1 MQKSVLVISQNEGAT
16 IQKDNE
22 KYSGLITYSI
32 RTCIVVI
39 IRDFEKNIFIMQ
51 HHDNKTK
58 LNSIHNFINKYN
70 LNNYKI
76 DLVWNPNPLKYFND
90 RGGIENLEKIKK
102 YINKQVN
109 IIEIPGEGNN
119 EGGVLL
125 TNFGEIKPNYFIIN
139 EFMNTNKKPK
149 YTLFEE
155 FISCPINYSPEAPQS
170 HHKRCSLIFESKNID
185 LERNI
190 PNINIFDQERE
201 IFERHNSS
209 VYQTFDLQTEI
220 FLRRLWEEG
229 IKDKEIYLEK
239 IRKVTLND
247 KLQNTFFGNEIFK
260 IYLKLPEIMRFGCSP
275 PLNSHI
281 TDKTLIY

>member
-260 IYLKLPEIMRFGCSP
+260 IYLKL
-275 PLNSHI
+275 
-281 TDKTLIY
+281 